1 MSQYFRIGD
10 QVLWNPS
17 NGVARLFMRSAEA
30 LAPETGLPTG
40 LGPMESD
47 ECEIDLTAF
56 TAFVGALIDRYERT
70 NHPILHS
77 LMDGFIATAL
87 VLVERAGAEL
97 PPPGADDGSRRDIQA
112 SKESTWPPGG
122 GHVRDAERWAALSAR
137 HARAM
142 PR

>member
-1 MSQYFRIGD
+1 MSQYFQVGD

-17 NGVARLFMRSAEA
+17 NGVAGLFMRSAEA

-47 ECEIDLTAF
+47 ECEVDLATFA
-56 TAFVGALIDRYERT
+56 AFVSALIRRYERS
-70 NHPILHS
+70 NHPILRS
-77 LMDGFIATAL
+77 LMEGFIATAL
-87 VLVERAGAEL
+87 VLVERGGAEL
-97 PPPGADDGSRRDIQA
+97 PVPDTNDA
-112 SKESTWPPGG
+112 SWKDVQMSEHSAWPPGG
-122 GHVRDAERWAALSAR
+122 QVRDVERWAALSAQ